1 MSENRERNQDN
12 VDKSQDKGH
21 RSQNKGDES
30 LDREY
35 ENHKEKISFRTKV
48 LGVKTENK
56 EKDESLYEGYENK
69 Y

>member
-1 MSENRERNQDN
+1 MSIRVRTKDIG
-12 VDKSQDKGH
+12 VKIGDGGD
-21 RSQNKGDES
+21 GDES

-56 EKDESLYEGYENK
+56 EKDESLYEGYEHK